1 MKFNNQFKKL
11 IEAIEIGQNYPRGFY
26 HPSNLAQDQTVED
39 YKHMLY
45 SQNYEKTLDRLAQYA
60 NVPVQNLGNY
70 PMTRVVV
77 DLLQRIKRIETQN
90 KTKLEEMAVK
100 LVLNLDEMKPIR
112 EAIKDGVLKIDAKL
126 ESAELQ
132 DAITDLEAQ
141 TREEE
146 LKDEEGNPVVE
157 SDELTDQEK
166 VNIALAMEIMGEE
179 EIKQR
184 KSFAD
189 VLKFGESFNH
199 LYSYS
204 LVRDQLNEINPEL
217 ANMYGIA
224 SSIVQV
230 LYYSTPTEYAGQAAQ
245 SPESSLGSA
254 QAESEGGERG
264 EEGEGKYVIKA
275 RAITFSFLVHEI
287 VKGVMQY
294 VSMMDE
300 LRNVE
305 KTASLED
312 ESRTMRFAQAQLQ
325 RVLSLIPEPFV
336 KHKYYIYQ
344 QLMRLPIEDLKEV
357 QQNGLRAKD
366 IVKEIIDEMVQE
378 FNLDPETGEE
388 KEEEYKDQE

>member
-1 MKFNNQFKKL
+1 MKFNIEFKKL
-11 IEAIEIGQNYPRGFY
+11 IEAIEIGERYPKKFY
-26 HPSNLAQDQTVED
+26 HPSNLAEDQTVED
-39 YKHMLY
+39 YKHLLY

-60 NVPVQNLGNY
+60 NVNVEDLGNY
-70 PMTRVVV
+70 PYTRVVV
-77 DLLQRIKRIETQN
+77 DLLQRIKRIESQN
-90 KTKLEEMAVK
+90 KDKLEKLAVK
-100 LVLNLDEMKPIR
+100 LVLGLDEMKPIR
-112 EAIKDGVLKIDAKL
+112 EAIKDGVVKIDAKL
-126 ESAELQ
+126 ENAELEE
-132 DAITDLEAQ
+132 AITDLEAQ

-157 SDELTDQEK
+157 SEELTDQEK
-166 VNIALAMEIMGEE
+166 VNISLAMEIMGEE

-199 LYSYS
+199 LYSYN

-230 LYYSTPTEYAGQAAQ
+230 LYYATPTDFAGQAAQ
-245 SPESSLGSA
+245 NPEAALGSA
-254 QAESEGGERG
+254 QAQP
-264 EEGEGKYVIKA
+264 EEGRGKEQEGKYVIRA
-275 RAITFSFLVHEI
+275 RAITFSFLIHEI

-312 ESRTMRFAQAQLQ
+312 ESRTMRFAQAQLK
-325 RVLSLIPEPFV
+325 RILNLIPEPFV

-344 QLMRLPIEDLKEV
+344 QLMRLPMEDLKEI
-357 QQNGLRAKD
+357 QENGTRAKD

>member
-1 MKFNNQFKKL
+1 
-11 IEAIEIGQNYPRGFY
+11 
-26 HPSNLAQDQTVED
+26 
-39 YKHMLY
+39 MLY

-60 NVPVQNLGNY
+60 NVNVEDLGTY
-70 PMTRVVV
+70 PYTQVVV
-77 DLLQRIKRIETQN
+77 DLLQRIKRIESQN
-90 KTKLEEMAVK
+90 KEKLEKLAVK
-100 LVLNLDEMKPIR
+100 LSLGLDEMKPIR

-126 ESAELQ
+126 ENAELEE
-132 DAITDLEAQ
+132 AITDLEAQ

-157 SDELTDQEK
+157 SEELTDQEK
-166 VNIALAMEIMGEE
+166 VNISLAMEIMGED

-199 LYSYS
+199 LYSYN

-217 ANMYGIA
+217 ANMYGTV
-224 SSIVQV
+224 SSIVQI
-230 LYYSTPTEYAGQAAQ
+230 LYYATPTSYAGQVAQAPEAA
-245 SPESSLGSA
+245 LGSA
-254 QAESEGGERG
+254 QAQSEEGRG
-264 EEGEGKYVIKA
+264 EEQEGKYVIKA
-275 RAITFSFLVHEI
+275 RAITFSFLIHEI
-287 VKGVMQY
+287 IKGVMQY

-312 ESRTMRFAQAQLQ
+312 ESRTMRFAQTQLK
-325 RVLSLIPEPFV
+325 RILSLIPEPFV

-344 QLMRLPIEDLKEV
+344 QLMRLPINDLKEV
-357 QQNGLRAKD
+357 QENGTRAKN
-366 IVKEIIDEMVQE
+366 IVKEIVDEMVQE